1 MSVARPPAGARTAA
15 RQGEGAPGRRYGR
28 FLLALLLAPTL
39 HAQIP
44 EAQRRSDFEFMGAD
58 VQAMQRDDTRNPAML
73 WVQQGAALWQ
83 QAAGPGNKSCASCH
97 GSVTSLRGVA
107 ARYPAFDTQTQ
118 GPINLAQRLNRCRQS
133 QQLATPWKLES
144 EELLALESLV
154 ALQSRGLPITPP
166 SDPRLQAHL
175 ERGRQLYA
183 QRMGQL
189 DLSCA
194 QCHDQRWGQRLG
206 GSTIPQGQATS
217 YPQYRLEW
225 QGVGSLQRRLR
236 SCLAGV
242 RAQPWP
248 LGAVELVE
256 LELFLSAR
264 ARGLPLEAPGV
275 RP

>member
-1 MSVARPPAGARTAA
+1 MKRAW
-15 RQGEGAPGRRYGR
+15 Q
-28 FLLALLLAPTL
+28 FLLALLLALPL

-44 EAQRRSDFEFMGAD
+44 EAQRRSDFDFMGAA
-58 VQAMQRDDTRNPAML
+58 VQAMQSDDARNPAML
-73 WVQQGAALWQ
+73 WVRQGMQLWQ
-83 QAAGPGNKSCASCH
+83 QAAGASAKSCAGCH
-97 GSVTSLRGVA
+97 GDVAGLRGVA
-107 ARYPAFDTQTQ
+107 AGYPAFDTQTQ
-118 GPINLAQRLNRCRQS
+118 GPINLAQRISRCRQS
-133 QQLATPWKLES
+133 QQQAAPWKLES

-166 SDPRLQAHL
+166 ADPRLQPHV

-183 QRMGQL
+183 QRLGQL

-206 GSTIPQGQATS
+206 GTTIPQGHPTS

-225 QGVGSLQRRLR
+225 QGLGSLQRRLR
-236 SCLAGV
+236 NCLSGV

-248 LGAVELVE
+248 LGATELVE
-256 LELFLSAR
+256 LELFLRNR
-264 ARGLPLEAPGV
+264 ASGLLLEAPGV

>member
-1 MSVARPPAGARTAA
+1 MSVARPPAGARSAA

-39 HAQIP
+39 YAQIP
-44 EAQRRSDFEFMGAD
+44 EAQRRSDFEFMGTD

-133 QQLATPWKLES
+133 QQLATPWELES

-154 ALQSRGLPITPP
+154 ALQSRGLPVAVP
-166 SDPRLQAHL
+166 DDARLQPAL
-175 ERGRQLYA
+175 ERGRQLYT
-183 QRMGQL
+183 QRLGQL

-194 QCHDQRWGQRLG
+194 LCHDQRWGQRLG
-206 GSTIPQGQATS
+206 GTTIPQGHPTS

-225 QGVGSLQRRLR
+225 QGLGSLQRRLR
-236 SCLAGV
+236 NCLSGV
-242 RAQPWP
+242 RAQAWP
-248 LGAVELVE
+248 LGATELVE
-256 LELFLSAR
+256 LELFLGIR

>member
-1 MSVARPPAGARTAA
+1 MSVARPPAGARSAA

-39 HAQIP
+39 YAQIP

-133 QQLATPWKLES
+133 QQLATPWELES

-154 ALQSRGLPITPP
+154 ALQSRGLPVAVP
-166 SDPRLQAHL
+166 DDARLQPAL
-175 ERGRQLYA
+175 ERGRQLYT
-183 QRMGQL
+183 QRLGQL

-194 QCHDQRWGQRLG
+194 LCHDQRWGQRLG
-206 GSTIPQGQATS
+206 GTTIPQGHPTS

-225 QGVGSLQRRLR
+225 QGLGSLQRRLR
-236 SCLAGV
+236 NCLSGV
-242 RAQPWP
+242 RAQAWP
-248 LGAVELVE
+248 LGATELVE
-256 LELFLSAR
+256 LELFLGVR